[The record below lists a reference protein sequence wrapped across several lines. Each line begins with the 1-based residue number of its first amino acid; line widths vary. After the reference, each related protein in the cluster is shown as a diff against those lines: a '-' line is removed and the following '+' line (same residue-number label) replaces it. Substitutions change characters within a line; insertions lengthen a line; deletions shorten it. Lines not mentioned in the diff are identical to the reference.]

1 MISPQLHSESKPER
15 ILLVRI
21 SAMGDVIHAIPAF
34 ATLRAAFPEASIGW
48 VIEERWRPLLPAG
61 VDMVHTVRTKSWR
74 KQPFAISTWREIR
87 DSRRQ
92 IKTAGYDLAVD
103 VQGAIRS
110 GVITWWTHAPRRVGF
125 AKPRESQAAMFY
137 TEKIATTRR
146 HIIEQNLELTAAI
159 TGEPYLVYRSAEIP
173 VSSTAQAFLRRLE
186 GSGILKLGRYAILN
200 PGAGW
205 GAKCWPTERY
215 ASVARALGEHGL
227 PSIVNYGPGEEEMAQ
242 AVEQQSNG
250 AARKISCT
258 LEELVGVTKHARL
271 FVGGDTGPMHLAAHF
286 GVPVVALFGPTDPA
300 RNGPYGTRS
309 TVLRSADS
317 KTSYSHTAETHEGLM
332 GVSIDEVVSAAQKLL
347 ESETIPAG
355 GAG

>member
-1 MISPQLHSESKPER
+1 VISPQLHSKSKPER

-34 ATLRAAFPEASIGW
+34 AALRAAFPEASIGW

-61 VDMVHTVRTKSWR
+61 VDMVQTVRTKAWR
-74 KQPFAISTWREIR
+74 KRPLANSTWREIR
-87 DSRRQ
+87 DARRQ
-92 IKTAGYDLAVD
+92 IKATGYDLAVD

-110 GVITWWTHAPRRVGF
+110 GVIAWWSNAPQRVGF
-125 AKPRESQAAMFY
+125 AKPRESQATMFY
-137 TEKIATTRR
+137 TNKVSATRR
-146 HIIEQNLELTAAI
+146 HVIEQNLELVAAI

-173 VSSTAQAFLRRLE
+173 VSSTARGFLRKLE
-186 GSGILKLGRYAILN
+186 GNGLLKTGEYAILN

-215 ASVARALGEHGL
+215 ASVAKALHNNGL
-227 PSIVNYGPGEEEMAQ
+227 PSLVNYGPGEEQMAL
-242 AVEQQSNG
+242 AVEQQSDG

-258 LEELVGVTKHARL
+258 LEELVGLTKNARL
-271 FVGGDTGPMHLAAHF
+271 FIGGDTGPMHLAAHF
-286 GVPVVALFGPTDPA
+286 GVPVVALFGPTDPG

-309 TVLRSADS
+309 TVIRNACS
-317 KTSYSHTAETHEGLM
+317 KTSYSHKACADEGLM

>member
-1 MISPQLHSESKPER
+1 VISPQPDSKSKPER

-34 ATLRAAFPEASIGW
+34 AALRAAFPEASIGW
-48 VIEERWRPLLPAG
+48 AIEERWRPLLPAG
-61 VDMVHTVRTKSWR
+61 VDMVHTVRTKAWR
-74 KQPFAISTWREIR
+74 KQPFAASTWREIR

-92 IKTAGYDLAVD
+92 IKAAAYDLAVD

-110 GVITWWTHAPRRVGF
+110 GVISWWSNAPQRVGF
-125 AKPRESQAAMFY
+125 AKPRESQSTMFY
-137 TEKIATTRR
+137 TNKISATRR
-146 HIIEQNLELTAAI
+146 HVIEQNLELVASI

-173 VSSTAQAFLRRLE
+173 VSSAARTFLRRLE
-186 GSGILKLGRYAILN
+186 GDGFLRTGGYAILN

-215 ASVARALGEHGL
+215 ASVAKALRENGV
-227 PSIVNYGPGEEEMAQ
+227 PSLVNYGPGEEDMAL
-242 AVEQQSNG
+242 AVEQQSHG
-250 AARKISCT
+250 AARKITCT

-271 FVGGDTGPMHLAAHF
+271 FIGGDTGPMHLAAHF
-286 GVPVVALFGPTDPA
+286 GVPVVALFGPTDPG

-309 TVLRSADS
+309 MVLRNTES
-317 KTSYSHTAETHEGLM
+317 KTSYSHTSDAHQGLM